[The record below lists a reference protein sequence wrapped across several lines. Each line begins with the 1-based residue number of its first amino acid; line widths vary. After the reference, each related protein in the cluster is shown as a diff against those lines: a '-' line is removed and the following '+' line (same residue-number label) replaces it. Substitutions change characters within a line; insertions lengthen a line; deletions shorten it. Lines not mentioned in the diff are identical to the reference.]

1 MGGWQTGG
9 DVFSNVNGVY
19 GTWGH
24 LTGIGDDPVGSA
36 FGLGA
41 DFIGFAQTFGSAAAP
56 LFEATKFAEAAATP
70 IINAGLLA
78 LLGMGNLSGF
88 GTPDEGQDF
97 SSGAEAFQQI
107 GETLATTGAPGSWTG
122 DGSEAYTDQ
131 NGLQELRAKSM
142 QQLDK
147 SVGDV
152 LAKEAGQVN
161 ETRQTIDY
169 CSTALTFAIPVAI
182 SLNAIPGYGQA
193 ASLEFQAAAVAM
205 SVPVAA
211 ARFLELT
218 GQSAHNAT
226 IVRRAGAGYDR
237 IGSEADPDGPNGCGE
252 LSVVSA
258 DLRQLSSQQG
268 EVATNIESAGM
279 KTHETTQNVGFS
291 HGGVCALT
299 SAAVMSAVQSRGNAA
314 TMMQAASDVLS
325 SRLDS
330 SASAY
335 DNTDHQQQGNIGGE
349 LRPN

>member
-78 LLGMGNLSGF
+78 LLGMSNLSGF

-131 NGLQELRAKSM
+131 NGLQEVRAKSM

-169 CSTALTFAIPVAI
+169 CSTTLTFAIPVAI

-193 ASLEFQAAAVAM
+193 ASLEFQAAAVAL

-226 IVRRAGAGYDR
+226 IVRRAGAGYDGGR
-237 IGSEADPDGPNGCGE
+237 SGRPERVRRD
-252 LSVVSA
+252 
-258 DLRQLSSQQG
+258 
-268 EVATNIESAGM
+268 
-279 KTHETTQNVGFS
+279 VGRL
-291 HGGVCALT
+291 GRPA
-299 SAAVMSAVQSRGNAA
+299 AAVLPTGRGRDQHRVGGHEDSRDHPERRVQSRRGLCADQRGRDERGA
-314 TMMQAASDVLS
+314 VTWKRSHHDAGHVRCALVP
-325 SRLDS
+325 
-330 SASAY
+330 A
-335 DNTDHQQQGNIGGE
+335 
-349 LRPN
+349 